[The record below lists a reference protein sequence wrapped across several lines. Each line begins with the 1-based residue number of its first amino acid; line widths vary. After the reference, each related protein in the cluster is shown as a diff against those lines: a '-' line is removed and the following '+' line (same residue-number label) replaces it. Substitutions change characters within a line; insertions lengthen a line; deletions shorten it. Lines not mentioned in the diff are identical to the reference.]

1 MLFKHVSLRS
11 SDTPNSAETFT
22 PNNSENN
29 RSWRQ
34 WRSSV
39 YELAPRIKDIK
50 DQTLYKIDRQQRYP
64 NLDPILSG
72 TVMPHCNRNS
82 TRIQRRARQAGIKTR
97 IGNHSMRA
105 TGITDYLKS
114 DGTLEHAQTMAAHS
128 SPRTTK
134 LYDRRNDETAL
145 DEYEK
150 VRI

>member
-1 MLFKHVSLRS
+1 M
-11 SDTPNSAETFT
+11 
-22 PNNSENN
+22 
-29 RSWRQ
+29 
-34 WRSSV
+34 
-39 YELAPRIKDIK
+39 I
-50 DQTLYKIDRQQRYP
+50 
-64 NLDPILSG
+64 G
-72 TVMPHCNRNS
+72 
-82 TRIQRRARQAGIKTR
+82 RRARQAGINTR
-97 IGNHSMRA
+97 IGNHSMRS